1 MNTQKLTKKSIE
13 AIESAQSIAVA
24 NSNQQI
30 DQPHI
35 LSALLEQEEGLI
47 PQLLQAMGADV
58 KAITADAAAAVD
70 GLPKVTGSGARQ
82 AGSVYVTQD
91 LDKALLQILG
101 DTLKYLNSIDSPI
114 DPMTQ
119 KTYEFYQGKE

>member
-13 AIESAQSIAVA
+13 AIENAQSIAVA

-30 DQPHI
+30 DQPHV

-58 KAITADAAAAVD
+58 SRRRCRSRRLTQGNGRRRKT
-70 GLPKVTGSGARQ
+70 SGKRLCY
-82 AGSVYVTQD
+82 AGF
-91 LDKALLQILG
+91 G
-101 DTLKYLNSIDSPI
+101 
-114 DPMTQ
+114 
-119 KTYEFYQGKE
+119 